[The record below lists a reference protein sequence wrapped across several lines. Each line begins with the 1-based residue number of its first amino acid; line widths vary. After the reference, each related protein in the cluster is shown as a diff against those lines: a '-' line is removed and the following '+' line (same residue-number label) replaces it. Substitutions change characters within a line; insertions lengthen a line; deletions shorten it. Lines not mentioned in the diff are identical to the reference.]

1 MKIKKYIPIGIGVLG
16 LAGLVQQ
23 VSADTSKHVGK
34 DETKGRLDPDYKIED
49 DVQDEAITS
58 PNGGKV
64 IKVESKEK
72 VKLPSSVG
80 ELSVKDTRVASNLSV
95 KDAREGFTG
104 VEPKYIVDGG
114 NDIVRAS
121 YSGTDTAVTKVY
133 YVLPSG
139 QGIPATGT
147 FISPNIVLSVAH
159 MYLPTTKDA
168 GEMNKIV
175 NGTFHYNMG
184 TTAPLARDWIPRDGS
199 DVRLGGRDE
208 MAKRMYFVDQNKYS
222 SEYDGKYHIDF
233 QYDIALMKV
242 DTPMQFTSP
251 SDDAEPLSVVK
262 QVGDQKVGDTV
273 KYTGYGISF
282 DETQSSGSM
291 VTNPNIQKGNLL
303 SVTTKLQTIDSAG
316 VNGSFIKW
324 QATTVGGFSGSSVR
338 DSKDEIFGILQYGRD
353 AKAPN
358 GYGGGLKFNQK
369 TLDWI
374 HKVIND
380 NKVVGWREYNG
391 GRYYFQDNGHLY
403 RNTTKVIDGE
413 RWQFN
418 QKGIATSLGKVEY
431 GGVTIEYVDTEG
443 KPLLNGKTLVEKDEV
458 GTNYNYDASKD
469 PYTSSLNSNWELKS
483 VQMNGKDLGKNPS
496 ISGKVVAGKTV
507 YKFVYSKK
515 NANIKVKYTGTGQ
528 EETLDNGGKGYP
540 IGSKVKVKPKQI
552 PGYHTN
558 DTEKEITIGEN
569 NVVEFKYTKRVN
581 VLVKYT
587 GTGQEETL
595 NNGGQGYV
603 VGEKI
608 KVKPKQIPGYHT
620 NDTEKEI
627 TIGENNVVEFKYT
640 KRVNVLVKYTG
651 TGQEESLN
659 NDGQG
664 YVIGEK
670 IKVKPKQIPGYHTN
684 DTEKEI
690 TIGENNVVEFNYTKR
705 VNVLVKYKGSGQ
717 EETLNNGGQGYVIG
731 EKIKVKPK
739 QIPGYHTND
748 TEKEITIGENNVVE
762 FKYTKRVNVLVKYKG
777 TGQEE
782 TLNNGGQGYVIGEK
796 VKVKPKQ
803 IPGFWTKD
811 TEKEITIG
819 ENNVV
824 EFEYTK
830 DTDVT
835 RLKQLITEGN
845 NTPKDVIESKYS
857 SPGDKVV
864 AEKLVKD
871 IGVAN
876 EIVKKPND
884 HLQEKVNDLV
894 KTLEKDISDMIALR
908 KKQQKLKDVETLD
921 NEGEALVKKVRLK
934 NRTEDS
940 LRKYEE
946 AKTAFVDSINTSV
959 RNIKSGKL
967 EETVTPALANLK
979 KAISELKYK
988 PIDKKEYE
996 KVRGELNTELG
1007 EKLELEYLNDTYR
1020 NEYKKLTDDVN
1031 GLIAHVG
1038 RQLPEDLLQEEFDE
1052 EVDRLKVRVPEV
1064 RELKAK
1070 LKIVIEEEKVRRT
1083 IAEYVKLSEEIRNFT
1098 LNVGS
1103 ENKELLNNLAELAK
1117 KLDVGNNVL
1126 RDKSGVFELRKVID
1140 DVRSGFNQVKES
1152 DKKTVETDSFNLTYG
1167 IRGGVNVTFTNSTPI
1182 GSVSSTG
1189 EVKDGKVSRVVNSR
1203 LGSVVDTRDAVTEKP
1218 QDKQITVGTKN
1229 ERRFVRYETKPYKV
1243 VGKGQVLV
1251 SGVTGLVEV
1260 WNINGEEVRFEV
1272 RDATDEVRG

>member
-1 MKIKKYIPIGIGVLG
+1 MKIKKYIPIGIGALG
-16 LAGLVQQ
+16 VAGLIQDA
-23 VSADTSKHVGK
+23 SADTPKHVGK

-72 VKLPSSVG
+72 VKVPSSVG
-80 ELSVKDTRVASNLSV
+80 ELSVKDTRAVSNLSV

-114 NDIVRAS
+114 NDIVKAS
-121 YSGTDTAVTKVY
+121 YSGKDAAVTKVY

-168 GEMNKIV
+168 GDMNKIV

-303 SVTTKLQTIDSAG
+303 SVTTKLQTVDSAG

-338 DSKDEIFGILQYGRD
+338 DSKDEIFGILQFGRD

-458 GTNYNYDASKD
+458 GTSYSYDVSKD
-469 PYTSSLNSNWELKS
+469 PYASTLNSNWELKS

-507 YKFVYSKK
+507 YKFIYSKK

-540 IGSKVKVKPKQI
+540 IGTKVKVKPKQI

-569 NVVEFKYTKRVN
+569 NVVEFEYTKRVN

-603 VGEKI
+603 IGEKV

-620 NDTEKEI
+620 NDTEREI

-640 KRVNVLVKYTG
+640 KRVNV
-651 TGQEESLN
+651 
-659 NDGQG
+659 
-664 YVIGEK
+664 I
-670 IKVKPKQIPGYHTN
+670 
-684 DTEKEI
+684 
-690 TIGENNVVEFNYTKR
+690 
-705 VNVLVKYKGSGQ
+705 
-717 EETLNNGGQGYVIG
+717 
-731 EKIKVKPK
+731 
-739 QIPGYHTND
+739 
-748 TEKEITIGENNVVE
+748 
-762 FKYTKRVNVLVKYKG
+762 VKYKG

-796 VKVKPKQ
+796 IKVKPKQ

-1167 IRGGVNVTFTNSTPI
+1167 IRGNVNVTFTNSVPI

-1203 LGSVVDTRDAVTEKP
+1203 LGAVVDTRDTVTEKP

-1251 SGVTGLVEV
+1251 TGVTGLVEV
-1260 WNINGEEVRFEV
+1260 WNINGEEVKFEV
-1272 RDATDEVRG
+1272 RATVDEVRG

>member
-1 MKIKKYIPIGIGVLG
+1 MKIKKYIPIGIGALG
-16 LAGLVQQ
+16 IAGLIQDA
-23 VSADTSKHVGK
+23 SADTPKHVGK

-72 VKLPSSVG
+72 VKVPSSVG
-80 ELSVKDTRVASNLSV
+80 ELSVKDTRAVSNLSV
-95 KDAREGFTG
+95 KDAREGFAG

-114 NDIVRAS
+114 NDIVKAS
-121 YSGTDTAVTKVY
+121 YSGKDAAVTKVY

-222 SEYDGKYHIDF
+222 SESDGDYRIDF

-262 QVGDQKVGDTV
+262 QVGNQKVGDTV

-303 SVTTKLQTIDSAG
+303 SVTTKLQTVEGPGD
-316 VNGSFIKW
+316 NGNFMKW

-338 DSKDEIFGILQYGRD
+338 DSKDEIFGILQFGRD

-413 RWQFN
+413 RWEFN
-418 QKGIATSLGKVEY
+418 KKGIATSLGKVEY
-431 GGVTIEYVDTEG
+431 GSVTIEYVDTEG

-483 VQMNGKDLGKNPS
+483 VQVNGKDLGKNS
-496 ISGKVVAGKTV
+496 SVSGKVVAGKTV

-540 IGSKVKVKPKQI
+540 IGTKVKVKPKQI

-581 VLVKYT
+581 VLVKYA

-603 VGEKI
+603 IGEKI

-620 NDTEKEI
+620 NDAEKEI

-640 KRVNVLVKYTG
+640 KRVNVLVKYAG
-651 TGQEESLN
+651 T
-659 NDGQG
+659 
-664 YVIGEK
+664 
-670 IKVKPKQIPGYHTN
+670 
-684 DTEKEI
+684 
-690 TIGENNVVEFNYTKR
+690 
-705 VNVLVKYKGSGQ
+705 GQ

-824 EFEYTK
+824 EFKYTK

-845 NTPKDVIESKYS
+845 NTPKDMIESKYS
-857 SPGDKVV
+857 SQGDKAI

-871 IGVAN
+871 LGSAN
-876 EIVKKPND
+876 EIVKSPNN

-894 KTLEKDISDMIALR
+894 KTLEKDIADMVAIR
-908 KKQQKLKDVETLD
+908 KKQQKLKDVEVLD
-921 NEGEALVKKVRLK
+921 NEGSDLMKNVRLK

-946 AKTAFVDSINTSV
+946 AKSAFINSINSSV
-959 RNIKSGKL
+959 SAIKSGKL

-1007 EKLELEYLNDTYR
+1007 EKLELEYLNDAYR

-1031 GLIAHVG
+1031 RLITHVG
-1038 RQLPEDLLQEEFDE
+1038 RQLPEDLLQEEFDA
-1052 EVDRLKVRVPEV
+1052 EVEGLKIKVPEV
-1064 RELKAK
+1064 KELKAK

-1083 IAEYVKLSEEIRNFT
+1083 IVEYVKLSEEIRNFT
-1098 LNVGS
+1098 LKVGS

-1117 KLDVGNNVL
+1117 KLDAGNNVL
-1126 RDKSGVFELRKVID
+1126 RDKSVVFELRKVID
-1140 DVRSGFNQVKES
+1140 DVRKGFNQVKES

-1167 IRGGVNVTFTNSTPI
+1167 IRGNVNVTFTNSVPI

-1203 LGSVVDTRDAVTEKP
+1203 LGAVVDTRDTVTEKP

-1243 VGKGQVLV
+1243 VGKGEVLV
-1251 SGVTGLVEV
+1251 AGVTGLVEV
-1260 WNINGEEVRFEV
+1260 WNINGEEVKFEV
-1272 RDATDEVRG
+1272 RATVDELRG

>member
-1 MKIKKYIPIGIGVLG
+1 MKIKKYIPIGIGALG
-16 LAGLVQQ
+16 IMGLVQT

-34 DETKGRLDPDYKIED
+34 DETKGRLDSDYKIEV

-72 VKLPSSVG
+72 VKVPSSVG
-80 ELSVKDTRVASNLSV
+80 ELSVKDTRAVSNLSV

-469 PYTSSLNSNWELKS
+469 PYTSSLSSNWELKS

-603 VGEKI
+603 
-608 KVKPKQIPGYHT
+608 
-620 NDTEKEI
+620 
-627 TIGENNVVEFKYT
+627 
-640 KRVNVLVKYTG
+640 
-651 TGQEESLN
+651 
-659 NDGQG
+659 
-664 YVIGEK
+664 
-670 IKVKPKQIPGYHTN
+670 
-684 DTEKEI
+684 
-690 TIGENNVVEFNYTKR
+690 
-705 VNVLVKYKGSGQ
+705 
-717 EETLNNGGQGYVIG
+717 IG

-782 TLNNGGQGYVIGEK
+782 SLNNDGQGYVIGEK

-1167 IRGGVNVTFTNSTPI
+1167 IRGNVNVTFTNSVPI

-1203 LGSVVDTRDAVTEKP
+1203 LGAVVDTRDTVTEKP

-1251 SGVTGLVEV
+1251 TGVTGLVEV
-1260 WNINGEEVRFEV
+1260 WNINGEEVKFEV
-1272 RDATDEVRG
+1272 RATVDEVRG

>member
-1 MKIKKYIPIGIGVLG
+1 MKIKKYIPIGIGALG
-16 LAGLVQQ
+16 IMGLVQT

-34 DETKGRLDPDYKIED
+34 DETKGRLDSDYKIEV

-72 VKLPSSVG
+72 VKVPSSVG
-80 ELSVKDTRVASNLSV
+80 ELSVKDTRAVSNLSV

-515 NANIKVKYTGTGQ
+515 NANIK
-528 EETLDNGGKGYP
+528 
-540 IGSKVKVKPKQI
+540 
-552 PGYHTN
+552 
-558 DTEKEITIGEN
+558 
-569 NVVEFKYTKRVN
+569 
-581 VLVKYT
+581 
-587 GTGQEETL
+587 
-595 NNGGQGYV
+595 
-603 VGEKI
+603 
-608 KVKPKQIPGYHT
+608 
-620 NDTEKEI
+620 
-627 TIGENNVVEFKYT
+627 
-640 KRVNVLVKYTG
+640 VKYTG

-1167 IRGGVNVTFTNSTPI
+1167 MRGNVNVTFTNSVPI

-1203 LGSVVDTRDAVTEKP
+1203 LGAVVDTRDTVTEKP

-1251 SGVTGLVEV
+1251 TGVTGLVEV
-1260 WNINGEEVRFEV
+1260 WNINGEEVKFEV
-1272 RDATDEVRG
+1272 RATVDEVRG

>member
-23 VSADTSKHVGK
+23 VSADTDKHVGK
-34 DETKGRLDPDYKIED
+34 DEIQGRLDPDYKIED
-49 DVQDEAITS
+49 DVKDEAIVS

-72 VKLPSSVG
+72 VDLPPATG
-80 ELSVKDTRVASNLSV
+80 ELSVKDARVSNLSV
-95 KDAREGFTG
+95 KDARDGYLG
-104 VEPKYIVDGG
+104 VEPKYIVNGG
-114 NDIVRAS
+114 NDIVKAS
-121 YSGTDTAVTKVY
+121 YSGKDTAVTKVY

-184 TTAPLARDWIPRDGS
+184 TTAPLASDWIPRDGVN
-199 DVRLGGRDE
+199 VRLGDRNE

-262 QVGDQKVGDTV
+262 QVGNQKVGDTV

-303 SVTTKLQTIDSAG
+303 SVTTKLQTVDSAG

-413 RWQFN
+413 RWEFN
-418 QKGIATSLGKVEY
+418 KKGIATSLGKVEY
-431 GGVTIEYVDTEG
+431 GSVTIEYVDTEG

-483 VQMNGKDLGKNPS
+483 VQVNGKDLGKNS
-496 ISGKVVAGKTV
+496 SVSGKVVAGKTV

-540 IGSKVKVKPKQI
+540 IGTKVKVKPKQI

-581 VLVKYT
+581 VLVKYA

-603 VGEKI
+603 IGEKI

-620 NDTEKEI
+620 NDAEKEI

-640 KRVNVLVKYTG
+640 KRVNVLVKYAG
-651 TGQEESLN
+651 T
-659 NDGQG
+659 
-664 YVIGEK
+664 
-670 IKVKPKQIPGYHTN
+670 
-684 DTEKEI
+684 
-690 TIGENNVVEFNYTKR
+690 
-705 VNVLVKYKGSGQ
+705 GQ

-824 EFEYTK
+824 EFKYTK

-845 NTPKDVIESKYS
+845 NTPKDMIESKYS
-857 SPGDKVV
+857 SQGDKAI

-871 IGVAN
+871 LGSAN
-876 EIVKKPND
+876 EIVKSPNN

-894 KTLEKDISDMIALR
+894 KTLEKDIADMVAIR
-908 KKQQKLKDVETLD
+908 KKQQKLKDVEVLD
-921 NEGEALVKKVRLK
+921 NEGSDLMKNVRLK

-946 AKTAFVDSINTSV
+946 AKSAFINSINSSV
-959 RNIKSGKL
+959 SAIKSGKL

-1007 EKLELEYLNDTYR
+1007 ENLELEYLNDAYR
-1020 NEYKKLTDDVN
+1020 NEYKKLTDEVN
-1031 GLIAHVG
+1031 RLITHVG
-1038 RQLPEDLLQEEFDE
+1038 RQLPEDLLQEEFDA
-1052 EVDRLKVRVPEV
+1052 EVEGLKIKVPEV
-1064 RELKAK
+1064 KELKAK

-1083 IAEYVKLSEEIRNFT
+1083 IVEYVKLSEEIRNFT
-1098 LNVGS
+1098 LKVGS

-1117 KLDVGNNVL
+1117 KLDAGNNVL
-1126 RDKSGVFELRKVID
+1126 RDKSVVFELRKVID
-1140 DVRSGFNQVKES
+1140 DVRRGFNRVKES

-1167 IRGGVNVTFTNSTPI
+1167 IRGNVNVTFTNSVPI

-1203 LGSVVDTRDAVTEKP
+1203 LGAVVDTRDIVTEKP

-1243 VGKGQVLV
+1243 VGKGQVLAT
-1251 SGVTGLVEV
+1251 GVTGLVEV
-1260 WNINGEEVRFEV
+1260 WNINGDEVKFEV
-1272 RDATDEVRG
+1272 REATDELRG

>member
-1 MKIKKYIPIGIGVLG
+1 MKIKKYIPIGIGALG
-16 LAGLVQQ
+16 IMGLIQDA
-23 VSADTSKHVGK
+23 SADTPKHVGK

-49 DVQDEAITS
+49 DAQDEAITS

-72 VKLPSSVG
+72 VKVPSSVG
-80 ELSVKDTRVASNLSV
+80 ELSVKDTRAVSNLSV

-114 NDIVRAS
+114 NDIVKAS
-121 YSGTDTAVTKVY
+121 YSGKDAAVTKVY

-168 GEMNKIV
+168 GDMNKIV

-413 RWQFN
+413 RWSFN

-431 GGVTIEYVDTEG
+431 GSVTIEYVDTEG

-640 KRVNVLVKYTG
+640 KRVNVLVKYAG
-651 TGQEESLN
+651 T
-659 NDGQG
+659 
-664 YVIGEK
+664 
-670 IKVKPKQIPGYHTN
+670 
-684 DTEKEI
+684 
-690 TIGENNVVEFNYTKR
+690 
-705 VNVLVKYKGSGQ
+705 GQ
-717 EETLNNGGQGYVIG
+717 EETLNNGGKGYIVG
-731 EKIKVKPK
+731 TKLKVKPK
-739 QIPGYHTND
+739 QIPGFWTKD
-748 TEKEITIGENNVVE
+748 IEKEITIGENNVVE
-762 FKYTKRVNVLVKYKG
+762 FK
-777 TGQEE
+777 
-782 TLNNGGQGYVIGEK
+782 
-796 VKVKPKQ
+796 
-803 IPGFWTKD
+803 
-811 TEKEITIG
+811 
-819 ENNVV
+819 
-824 EFEYTK
+824 YTK

-845 NTPKDVIESKYS
+845 NTPKDMIESKYS
-857 SPGDKVV
+857 SPGDKAI

-871 IGVAN
+871 LGSAN
-876 EIVKKPND
+876 EIVKSPND
-884 HLQEKVNDLV
+884 HPQEKVNDLV
-894 KTLEKDISDMIALR
+894 KTLEKDISDMVALR

-921 NEGEALVKKVRLK
+921 NEGSEAMKKVRLK

-946 AKTAFVDSINTSV
+946 AKANFINSINTSV

-967 EETVTPALANLK
+967 EETVTPALVNLK

-1020 NEYKKLTDDVN
+1020 NEYKKLTDDIN
-1031 GLIAHVG
+1031 RLITHVG
-1038 RQLPEDLLQEEFDE
+1038 RQLPEDLLQEEFDA
-1052 EVDRLKVRVPEV
+1052 EVEGLKIKVPEV
-1064 RELKAK
+1064 KELKAK

-1083 IAEYVKLSEEIRNFT
+1083 IAEYVKLAEEIRNFK
-1098 LNVGS
+1098 LKVGS
-1103 ENKELLNNLAELAK
+1103 ENKELLSNLAELAK
-1117 KLDVGNNVL
+1117 KLDAGNNAL

-1167 IRGGVNVTFTNSTPI
+1167 IRGNVNVTFTNSVPI

-1203 LGSVVDTRDAVTEKP
+1203 LGAVVDTRDTVTEKP

-1243 VGKGQVLV
+1243 VGKGEVLV
-1251 SGVTGLVEV
+1251 SGVSGLIEV
-1260 WNINGEEVRFEV
+1260 WNINGEEVKFEV
-1272 RDATDEVRG
+1272 RATVDEVRG